1 MSAMRRAASMPDF
14 AQVDGANA
22 ASRRS
27 VPPTVLIV
35 DDSSFNLKIVSRVV
49 RALFTSARVVTAND
63 GREGV
68 QKYKELRAKEPDEK
82 LAMIV
87 MDFNM
92 PNVDGVTAA
101 RYIRALEEMNLG
113 EEFKRESAG
122 EGSNASSQSAEST
135 LSIEGKTKVKC
146 RRVPIVMYTTELQV
160 VLPALIEGVID
171 DRIPKICSK
180 ELFHTTL
187 VRHLHEEFAPF
198 VQPCAGYDR
207 NRAHSENDM
216 ADIMLET
223 GTWELDELYGSL
235 DAVEEA
241 NDAKEGR
248 KRGRKG
254 NTLKSKYRRGGNSDV
269 IDLSDAST
277 RQRSRFFA
285 RFPQTLRKFFG
296 KRQNK
301 TPRDKM
307 NERGDG
313 AAQPAKSTMFSR
325 IQSEDNSRY
334 RHAHP

>member
-1 MSAMRRAASMPDF
+1 MRRALSTPDF
-14 AQVDGANA
+14 N
-22 ASRRS
+22 S
-27 VPPTVLIV
+27 VTGTGTEPRKSVRPTVLIV
-35 DDSSFNLKIVSRVV
+35 DDSAFNLKIVSRVV
-49 RALFTSARVVTAND
+49 QSLFTTARVVTASD

-68 QKYKELRAKEPDEK
+68 QKYKELRANEPNEK

-92 PNVDGVTAA
+92 PKVDGVTAA
-101 RYIRALEEMNLG
+101 RYIRALEEMDLG

-122 EGSNASSQSAEST
+122 EGSNASSQSAEWQ
-135 LSIEGKTKVKC
+135 LSNDAKTTSKC

-160 VLPALIEGVID
+160 VLPALIEGIID

-180 ELFHTTL
+180 ELFYTTL
-187 VRHLHEEFAPF
+187 VRHLQEDFAPY
-198 VQPCAGYDR
+198 VQPFVANDR

-235 DAVEEA
+235 PEAEEDPG
-241 NDAKEGR
+241 DAKEGR

-254 NTLKSKYRRGGNSDV
+254 TTLKSKYRRGDNPDV

-285 RFPQTLRKFFG
+285 KLPQTLRKLFG
-296 KRQNK
+296 RRQNK
-301 TPRDKM
+301 TPRNRM
-307 NERGDG
+307 SEHGRNGG
-313 AAQPAKSTMFSR
+313 QQPTKSTMFSR
-325 IQSEDNSRY
+325 IQSEDNFRY
-334 RHAHP
+334 RQAQ